1 MRPTMTPH
9 AARLPLP
16 FSRLTCA
23 VLLLAIIG
31 LWLANIGHRVLQH
44 PDEGRYAEIA
54 REMAVTGDW
63 VTPRLD
69 GLKYFEKPPL
79 QYWITAATF
88 RVFGAHEWTARLW
101 PVIAGMVAALAIAWA
116 GVRLGGPLLG
126 LAAGLALAG
135 TLWQVAL
142 SQILTLD
149 AMLSALLA
157 VGFAAFVVAQRAE
170 ATFASRRAAMWLTWA
185 AMAGAT
191 LTKGLIGVVIPG
203 AVLVLYALINRDFKV
218 WRRLHLASGIGLY
231 LFLTAPWFVLVG
243 AANPEFFDFFFIHE
257 HFQRFLTNT
266 HRRNGS
272 LLYFVPL
279 LAAGLLPWLTLL
291 LFGVRRA
298 WQEGVPNALGFS
310 WQRFALVWAAFV
322 FVFFS
327 VSGSKLP
334 SYILPMFPPLALIA
348 GWLLVQIPTRRL
360 AQLTLP
366 LTVAA
371 TALALGMLV
380 AYPQAA
386 AHLADDRQPMSTLL
400 AFRPWLTLAVF
411 AAAGG
416 GALAVLLFRS
426 STERSRFAAIT
437 ALSLST
443 LIATQLIVAG
453 LDSFRTTRSSYDILG
468 QAAAQLAD
476 PSMLSSH
483 EIPFFQVRMYDQTA
497 PFYLKRTMTL
507 VDFKDELSL
516 GIDAQPELAINDSGD
531 WTRRWTGLVRG
542 FALLSPADF
551 EQFQKAGVPMR
562 ELARDTRRVIVSRQ

>member
-1 MRPTMTPH
+1 MTSH
-9 AARLPLP
+9 ASHLPLP
-16 FSRLTCA
+16 FSRLTCV
-23 VLLLAIIG
+23 VLLLAISA

-101 PVIAGMVAALAIAWA
+101 PVLAGLLAVLAIAWA
-116 GVRLGGPLLG
+116 GTRLGGPLLG
-126 LAAGLALAG
+126 LAAGLALSG

-142 SQILTLD
+142 AQILTLD

-170 ATFASRRAAMWLTWA
+170 ASPDSRRAAMCLTWA

-191 LTKGLIGVVIPG
+191 LTKGLIGVVIPAG
-203 AVLVLYALINRDFKV
+203 ALVAYALINRDFQI
-218 WRRLHLASGIGLY
+218 WRRLHLVSGLGLY
-231 LFLTAPWFVLVG
+231 LLLTVPWFVLVS

-257 HFQRFLTNT
+257 HLQRFLTNT

-279 LAAGLLPWLTLL
+279 LAVGLLPWLVLL

-298 WQEGVPNALGFS
+298 WQEGVSNALGFS

-334 SYILPMFPPLALIA
+334 SYILPMFPPLALVA
-348 GWLLVQIPTRRL
+348 GWLLVRTPIGRL
-360 AQLTLP
+360 VALTVP
-366 LTVAA
+366 LTVVAV
-371 TALALGMLV
+371 ALALGILV
-380 AYPQAA
+380 AYPRAA
-386 AHLADDRQPMSTLL
+386 GYFADDRQPMSTLL
-400 AFRPWLTLAVF
+400 AFRPWLTLAF
-411 AAAGG
+411 IAAAAGG
-416 GALAVLLFRS
+416 VLALLLFRKG
-426 STERSRFAAIT
+426 TPRSRFAAIA

-453 LDSFRTTRSSYDILG
+453 LDSFRTTRSSYDILR
-468 QAAAQLAD
+468 QAAAQIAD
-476 PSMLSSH
+476 PSLLSSPAV
-483 EIPFFQVRMYDQTA
+483 PFFQVRMYDQTA

-507 VDFKDELSL
+507 VDFQDELAL
-516 GIDAQPELAINDSGD
+516 GIDAQPELAIKDPAD
-531 WTRRWTGLVRG
+531 WMQRWTDLARG
-542 FALLSPADF
+542 FALLSPRDF
-551 EQFQKAGVPMR
+551 DAFQKVGLPMH